1 MSHYTP
7 LHAVTG
13 AFSYCGRHITD
24 ALIESG
30 CVVRSLTGHPDRSD
44 PFGGRVQLWPLDF
57 EDPGR
62 LREALTGVEV
72 LFNTYWIRFE
82 HGGVSFDDAVRNSK
96 SLITSAIRAGVR
108 RIVHVSITNPDA
120 DSPLLYFRGKALV
133 ERAIV
138 ESGLS
143 YAVLRPALF
152 FGGDDVLINNIA
164 WLLRRLPVFGIAG
177 SGRYPLQPIHID
189 DFAWLAVELAR
200 GSDDVVVDAV
210 GPEIWSYEELV
221 RIVKAA
227 VNSRSVLISME
238 ARTVLAAARIVGR
251 LVRDVV
257 LTPDEI
263 EGLMAGLLATDG
275 VPNGHTRL
283 SVWLRENGPQL
294 GRRYASELARHFGP
308 TATAPRKFSR
318 ELTESPCSARMPS
331 VPGEGDEAAHH
342 THDCRGR
349 AHQQCD
355 DVAGGVQKPHGGPE
369 NGNVAVVL
377 GQGVEQIVEQGHQ
390 RDADQGDHGQDDER
404 SRAAPAMHHRHH
416 Q

>member
-1 MSHYTP
+1 MSHYPP

-13 AFSYCGRHITD
+13 AFGYCGRHITD

-30 CVVRSLTGHPDRSD
+30 CVVRNLTGHPDRSD

-82 HGGVSFDDAVRNSK
+82 HGGVNFDDAVRNSK
-96 SLITSAIRAGVR
+96 RLITSAVRAGVR

-133 ERAIV
+133 EQAIM

-152 FGGDDVLINNIA
+152 FGGDDILINNIA
-164 WLLRRLPVFGIAG
+164 WLLRRSPVLGIAG
-177 SGRYPLQPIHID
+177 SGGYPLQPIHID

-221 RIVKAA
+221 RIVRAS
-227 VNSRSVLISME
+227 VNSRSLIISME
-238 ARTVLAAARIVGR
+238 ARTLLAAARILGR
-251 LVRDVV
+251 LLQDVI

-283 SVWLRENGPQL
+283 SLWLREHGPRL
-294 GRRYASELARHFGP
+294 GRRYASELERHFSQTTTDPRAFSLEEGGSSWSGRPPSIPDEGYEAARH
-308 TATAPRKFSR
+308 T
-318 ELTESPCSARMPS
+318 
-331 VPGEGDEAAHH
+331 HH
-342 THDCRGR
+342 CRGR
-349 AHQQCD
+349 AHQQRG
-355 DVAGGVQKPHGGPE
+355 DVAGNVQKLHGGPE
-369 NGNVAVVL
+369 DRNVAVVV
-377 GQGVEQIVEQGHQ
+377 GQGVEQIVEQRHQ
-390 RDADQGDHGQDDER
+390 RDADEGDHGQQDKR
-404 SRAAPAMHHRHH
+404 TPTAPAVHHRHH